1 MEGPKFLGWSSFHQI
16 LKKKVIAPIWSTFF
30 RGLGSF
36 QKKKAIILK
45 LLQRQGKFGW
55 ACWAVWGGFLFRGA
69 LPLLPPPS

>member
-45 LLQRQGKFGW
+45 LLQFDIYVVQT
-55 ACWAVWGGFLFRGA
+55 VNVVQ
-69 LPLLPPPS
+69 